1 MAPSPSPAEF
11 DALER
16 EIVEHVFALYPTY
29 AVSLGRHDY
38 DGRLMPADP
47 AATDRWL
54 RDAERL
60 DARRRAFP
68 EADLAEDRRI
78 DRLLLELLLAGP
90 RFDLAELHELDR
102 NPMAYLGSLSLT
114 GYISRDYAPAAQRA
128 EGIAGFLSSVP
139 RLLADGERRLG
150 PVLPRPFVT
159 LALSMGRGLPSHFAE
174 AEEFVRQEAPSHLPS
189 VTEARTAADESVRRF
204 LDRLE
209 HDRLPRADDSYAL
222 GAERYQRLLWVR
234 EGIAGPFAEIEAR
247 GRADLARN
255 QQRLAQISR
264 QEGRSVPELLERL
277 AADHPSA
284 AELIPTARSLVD
296 GTRQFVIDHAL
307 ATVPANARA
316 RVEETPAW
324 GRSLSTAS
332 MDSPGPFE
340 PGSSE
345 GFYYV
350 TPVDAAWSARQQEEW
365 LRSLNRTM
373 LGNITVHEV
382 YPGHFLQFLKF
393 RAATTSLARKSYLSP
408 SFVEGWAHYCE
419 QLVIEEGFGAP
430 GTAAELAQIHDALL
444 RDCRLLA
451 SIGLHTQGW
460 TVARATELF
469 EREAHFEHLPAE
481 REAIR
486 GTYNPEYFCYTL
498 GKLAILDAR
507 AKYLTARFGGSLRA
521 FHDTLLGFGCP
532 PVGLFDRLFSGP
544 AA

>member
-1 MAPSPSPAEF
+1 MAPPVAASEF

-16 EIVEHVFALYPTY
+16 EVVEHVFALYPTY
-29 AVSLGRHDY
+29 AVSLGRHEY
-38 DGRLMPADP
+38 DGRLMPADL
-47 AATDRWL
+47 ASTERWL

-60 DARRRAFP
+60 EERLRGFP
-68 EADLAEDRRI
+68 EGDLSEERRI
-78 DRLLLELLLAGP
+78 DRRLLDLLLAGP
-90 RFDLAELHELDR
+90 RFDLTELHELDR

-114 GYISRDYAPAAQRA
+114 SYISRDYASAAQRA
-128 EGIAGFLSSVP
+128 DGILRFLTGVP

-150 PVLPRPFVT
+150 AVLPRPFVT

-174 AEEFVRQEAPSHLPS
+174 AEEFVRTQAPTLASK
-189 VTEARTAADESVRRF
+189 VAEARAAADAGVRRF
-204 LDRLE
+204 LEILE
-209 HDRLPRADDSYAL
+209 HDRLPRADAPYAL
-222 GAERYQRLLWVR
+222 GAERFQRLLWVR
-234 EGIAGPFAEIEAR
+234 EGIASPFAEIEAR
-247 GRADLARN
+247 GRADLERN
-255 QQRLAQISR
+255 RQRLEQISR
-264 QEGRSVPELLERL
+264 QEGRTIPELLEGL

-284 AELIPTARSLVD
+284 PDLIPTARSLVD
-296 GTRQFVIDHAL
+296 GARQFVIDHAL
-307 ATVPANARA
+307 ATVPTNARA

-350 TPVDAAWSARQQEEW
+350 TPVDATWSPSQQEEW

-393 RAATTSLARKSYLSP
+393 REAKTSLARRAYLSP

-419 QLVIEEGFGAP
+419 QLVIEEGFGGP
-430 GTAAELAQIHDALL
+430 GPAAELAQIHDALL

-460 TVARATELF
+460 TVAEATALF

-486 GTYNPEYFCYTL
+486 GTFNPEYFCYTL

-507 AKYLTARFGGSLRA
+507 RKFLKGRFGGSLRA
-521 FHDTLLGFGCP
+521 FHDTLLASGCP
-532 PVGLFDRLFSGP
+532 PIGLFDQILSGP
-544 AA
+544 SA